1 MFISKLEALIPIM
14 DENIARRLKEYF
26 DNEIN
31 KNENNILV
39 LLFQIYL
46 IFERG
51 DNNRKVEI
59 MKEINNI
66 LN

>member
-14 DENIARRLKEYF
+14 DENIVKRLRKYF

-31 KNENNILV
+31 QNENNILV

-51 DNNRKVEI
+51 DNNKKAEI
-59 MKEINNI
+59 MNEINSI